1 MHFGWGLYI
10 CIHLSIMQLP
20 VRFYTFIALLICGT
34 GMTEQL
40 YAQGQTADTLRRDTF
55 SLKWFSLEGR
65 VVGGEEKE
73 ALPGAYIYLGEKKIP
88 LTTTGRDGEFKLE
101 RLPAGKIRLAV
112 SYIGYREFSETY
124 DVNENLNVGEICLE
138 SIVLEEA
145 VIKADPPLIVQRG
158 DTTQFNVV
166 AVKLAED
173 ADLEAL
179 LKKLPGFEI
188 VDGKIMARGKEVTKL
203 YIDGIE
209 YSFNNP
215 AAALKNLPANLIA
228 KVKMYDDRSEEA
240 KFSGYDDGQKFRT
253 LNLETHRPD
262 LLKVFGNA
270 RAGYG
275 ITAPLK
281 NTFRENNYQGSLSAN
296 LFDRKRKI
304 TMSGDFTNTGQDNEL
319 PGSRLTGEGGD
330 NRSQACY
337 IDFSS
342 EWKENSSV
350 SGNYTYSGNRNY
362 SASLSHQEYF
372 PSDHYASRIYDNES
386 HSRGKGKNHA
396 FNAHTGLQFNE
407 KNRLSFSPVFAL
419 SDYASHMQSINQNIE
434 NGDTLNQTYTRN
446 RSESA
451 QKSAEGDLLW
461 MHAFDKKG
469 RTFSFRVN
477 GRFSRDESEQAQNNR
492 ERAWKDADHASDTMR
507 NLLIEQ
513 ERSAYQ
519 WNTSLNWSEP
529 LTEHARLGVNYSYQ
543 ESTDRSDKESLSFR
557 DERFEELTGID
568 TAQTT
573 CLENTYRIHGYGL
586 NYNYFRDRFRLYGGI
601 TLRQT
606 RMRNSYRYIG
616 AADSLVESNYIDIAP
631 LMNAGLKL
639 KENMDFNIAYNGSSR
654 SPDASQLQN
663 VLDVSNPL
671 QLTMGNPRLRKSY
684 QHNLNMSYFYRL
696 ENRSMFLNSGVR
708 AGQTFNQI
716 TTNVKFIQR
725 DTVINGYAVLR
736 GSQLTIP
743 VNLNGNWDISAYLN
757 SSFPWKK
764 LKLYFSTDLSYRFSH
779 TPSIYD
785 DVKNVSDLH
794 SASFRLNIVANIS
807 EELDFNCSSQTSYS
821 YTKNSSGGNSQVFNE
836 NVSGS
841 FYYSFRKKV
850 FLRVGYDGRFFINK
864 KGERVNQT
872 DHVLQA
878 TIGSRFGEKRRMEVT
893 LSANDILK
901 ARNTVD
907 YSLNDLYAVTTY
919 HTMPSAYYML
929 SFSYRFNS
937 MEKNRSH

>member
-1 MHFGWGLYI
+1 M
-10 CIHLSIMQLP
+10 
-20 VRFYTFIALLICGT
+20 TLLIGGT
-34 GMTEQL
+34 GMTERL
-40 YAQGQTADTLRRDTF
+40 CAQRQTVDTLRGDT
-55 SLKWFSLEGR
+55 LAVKWFSVEGR
-65 VVGGEEKE
+65 VVGGDEKE
-73 ALPGAYIYLGEKKIP
+73 VLPGAYIYLGEKKLPVTI
-88 LTTTGRDGEFKLE
+88 TGRDGEFKLE

-112 SYIGYREFSETY
+112 SYIGYQEFSEIY
-124 DVNENLNVGEICLE
+124 DVTEQLNIGEICLK

-145 VIKADPPLIVQRG
+145 VIKANPPLMVQRG
-158 DTTQFNVV
+158 DTTQFNTI
-166 AVKLAED
+166 AVKLSED

-188 VDGKIMARGKEVTKL
+188 IDGKIMAQGKEVTKL

-253 LNLETHRPD
+253 LNLETHQPD
-262 LLKVFGNA
+262 LLKVFGDS
-270 RAGYG
+270 RVGYG
-275 ITAPLK
+275 ITDPLK
-281 NTFRENNYQGSLSAN
+281 NTFQENNYQGALSVN
-296 LFDRKRKI
+296 LFDRKRRI
-304 TMSGDFTNTGQDNEL
+304 TLSGDLSNAGQDNEL
-319 PGSRLTGEGGD
+319 PGSRIAGGGGD
-330 NRSQACY
+330 NRSQSCY
-337 IDFSS
+337 LNFSS
-342 EWKENSSV
+342 EWAENSAV
-350 SGNYTYSGNRNY
+350 SGNYTYSGNRSY

-372 PSDHYASRIYDNES
+372 PSEHYASRVYDNES

-396 FNAHTGLQFNE
+396 FNAHAGLQFNE
-407 KNRLSFSPVFAL
+407 KNKLSFSPVFAV
-419 SDYASHMQSINQNIE
+419 SDQASYVQSINQNIE

-446 RSESA
+446 RNESA
-451 QKSAEGDLLW
+451 QRSAEGDLLW

-469 RTFSFRVN
+469 RTFSLRVN
-477 GRFSRDESEQAQNNR
+477 GRYSRDESDQAQNNR
-492 ERAWKDADHASDTMR
+492 ERAWKEEDQASDTMR

-513 ERSAYQ
+513 VRTAYQ
-519 WNTSLNWSEP
+519 WSASLNWSEP
-529 LTEHARLGVNYSYQ
+529 LTEHARLGINYSYQ
-543 ESTDRSDKESLSFR
+543 ESIDRSDKESLSFR
-557 DERFEELTGID
+557 DEQFEELTGID

-573 CLENTYRIHGYGL
+573 CLENTYRIYGYGL
-586 NYNYFRDRFRLYGGI
+586 NYNYFRDQFRLYGGI

-606 RMRNSYRYIG
+606 QMRNSYRYIG
-616 AADSLVESNYIDIAP
+616 AADSLIESNYIDLNP

-639 KENMDFNIAYNGSSR
+639 NENMNFNITYNGSSR
-654 SPDASQLQN
+654 SPNASQLQN

-671 QLTMGNPRLRKSY
+671 QLTMGNPHLKKSY
-684 QHNLNMSYFYRL
+684 QHNLNMSYFCRM
-696 ENRSMFLNSGVR
+696 ENRSVFLNSGVR

-743 VNLNGNWDISAYLN
+743 VNLNGNWDMSAYVN
-757 SSFPWKK
+757 GSFPWKK

-794 SASFRLNIVANIS
+794 SASFRLNITANIS
-807 EELDFNCSSQTSYS
+807 EDLDFNCSSQSSYS
-821 YTKNSSGGNSQVFNE
+821 YTKNSAGGNSQVFNE

-841 FYYSFRKKV
+841 FYWNFRKKV
-850 FLRVGYDGRFFINK
+850 FLRAGYDGRFFVNK

-872 DHVLQA
+872 DHVLHA
-878 TIGSRFGEKRRMEVT
+878 TIGSRFGEKRRMEVS

-907 YSLNDLYAVTTY
+907 YSLNDLYAVTSY
-919 HTMPSAYYML
+919 HTLPSAYYML

-937 MEKNRSH
+937 MEKNKSH